1 MEAIATQKLNTT
13 EPLSDE
19 EVARRVLDGETALF
33 EIIMRRYNQRLY
45 RIARGI
51 LRDDAEA
58 EDVMQDAYVRAYTHL
73 GQFAGRSQFST
84 WLTRIAIHEA
94 LSRVRRRQR
103 MDQLGPEESS
113 DGESGMNLMAS
124 SLNPEE
130 QTSAAELGKALE
142 TAILAIPEQ
151 YRLVLML
158 RDVEQMNTSETAAAL
173 ELTEENVKVRLHRAR
188 ALVRKELFA
197 RAGAEAQSAFGFM
210 GVRCDRVVARVLER
224 ISERGLNAQNS
235 ISVLDK
241 VPRA

>member
-1 MEAIATQKLNTT
+1 MAAFVTEKLNTT

-19 EVARRVLDGETALF
+19 DVVRRVLDGETALF

-58 EDVMQDAYVRAYTHL
+58 EDVMQDAYVRGYANL
-73 GQFAGRSQFST
+73 AQFAGRAQFST

-94 LSRVRRRQR
+94 LARVRRRQR

-130 QTSAAELGKALE
+130 QTSATELGKALE
-142 TAILAIPEQ
+142 AAILAIPEQ
-151 YRLVLML
+151 YRLVLMM